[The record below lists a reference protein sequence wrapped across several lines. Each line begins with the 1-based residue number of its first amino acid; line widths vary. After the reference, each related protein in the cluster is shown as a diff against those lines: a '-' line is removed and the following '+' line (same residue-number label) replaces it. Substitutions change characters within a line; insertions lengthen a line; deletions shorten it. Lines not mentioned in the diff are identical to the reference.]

1 MPNFLSS
8 SSKKS
13 FIDGS
18 IFHWICEVSDKGVDS
33 KVEVL
38 VVYDNEGK
46 YDCNCGCDCGCDC
59 GCGCGCNGGCDG
71 GCDGRCDGG
80 CNDGGKYGG

>member
-18 IFHWICEVSDKGVDS
+18 IFRWTCKISDKGVDS

-46 YDCNCGCDCGCDC
+46 YDCDCGCDGEC
-59 GCGCGCNGGCDG
+59 DDG
-71 GCDGRCDGG
+71 GG
-80 CNDGGKYGG
+80 YGG